1 MSGAGDRVI
10 FSVMECSGS
19 RQRWLHTSENT
30 LPVSEQSTLPG
41 CQCREN
47 PRSTRTA
54 TEPRQAVAT
63 AGRDSGQRRPPLRP
77 GLVPRSLRA
86 GPRPHETRQRP
97 PHLLAASLLLALVS
111 LLWLL
116 VLLLQGSDSGARP
129 WLFLQEAQWWG
140 FGGHLGLGRSVPC
153 LCAGTPA
160 ERRAPGLRQHATCRV
175 SKQEVQ
181 VASREGRRPG
191 LGPPSPNCRA
201 ESPERPGP
209 PTSVSRLFTAAPWLC
224 HEGQMLSCYL
234 GKTWGTGAGPNLTHL
249 CEGPPDTLPHPRP
262 GWPGRSD
269 GLRRGRA
276 AVGSTRERPRTP
288 HGGSCVQLRTV
299 WGWHRAPAHR
309 LLPWTGL
316 GRRQAVAWW
325 TARNLSLHSETRQT
339 GLQPK
344 QQEGPERAQG
354 EPMGYSSSPG
364 PRGRTRSGPG
374 STEGGGQGP
383 APSSRTG
390 APSVGLTLCSFSFF
404 LSRSFSLCFF
414 SFFLGFLL
422 FFPTT
427 GMSSFSGDLEVSVF
441 LCFWIGSFSLSAKG
455 LHRNGEEGG
464 QVTEGAPC
472 QPTGSRSVL
481 PHVTLLLTG
490 PPVRDPATQH
500 MHGPKGEPSA
510 THFLCTL
517 CKKRRT
523 ERHGEDAD
531 TPGDPGLS
539 PAPHSLIQVY
549 VQGPVRVVG
558 VFVILITRQSVLRKD
573 RDLGSR
579 SPSLL
584 RTPAQA
590 QRDPNRD
597 GHPGPHLH
605 PRRPVRASRGHEK
618 VDA

>member
-1 MSGAGDRVI
+1 
-10 FSVMECSGS
+10 
-19 RQRWLHTSENT
+19 
-30 LPVSEQSTLPG
+30 
-41 CQCREN
+41 
-47 PRSTRTA
+47 
-54 TEPRQAVAT
+54 
-63 AGRDSGQRRPPLRP
+63 
-77 GLVPRSLRA
+77 
-86 GPRPHETRQRP
+86 
-97 PHLLAASLLLALVS
+97 
-111 LLWLL
+111 
-116 VLLLQGSDSGARP
+116 
-129 WLFLQEAQWWG
+129 
-140 FGGHLGLGRSVPC
+140 
-153 LCAGTPA
+153 
-160 ERRAPGLRQHATCRV
+160 
-175 SKQEVQ
+175 
-181 VASREGRRPG
+181 
-191 LGPPSPNCRA
+191 
-201 ESPERPGP
+201 
-209 PTSVSRLFTAAPWLC
+209 
-224 HEGQMLSCYL
+224 MLSCYL

-354 EPMGYSSSPG
+354 EPMGYPSSPG